1 VIAGRRTTIQRTEA
15 FLKTG
20 SVVDEANRNYQ
31 WSDAAIRAQL
41 DRILGHQ
48 EFHATE
54 KMRAFLRFVVEET
67 LEGREHQLKGFTI
80 ATEVFGRDPDFDPAH
95 DPVVRIQAGRLRRA
109 MERYYLVAGS
119 QDPICIGIPKGS
131 YVPQFTAVP
140 AATPGPRPVHEPGTG
155 SHPEAWPT
163 VVVLP
168 FEDLTGNSDLAYL
181 GPGLATELCIELG
194 RCDDLR
200 VMLYQPP
207 LASNQGVLPEPDFTV
222 QGSIRA
228 DSFTVKVVVQL
239 IETRTGEQLWADWL
253 KSSLDAGELISFQ
266 EKTANQIVAH
276 LAGEHGAIPRALSSE
291 TSKGPLTIYQA
302 VLKGYAYHQTINA
315 ETCLQAFESLQIARS
330 QDVECGLV
338 CSMLAMLF
346 ADNIALEF
354 FDPERTP
361 LSEALRM
368 AQEGALVLPDSQL
381 SRLALVRTHLLA
393 NDLEMALSELET
405 AHALHPESLLF
416 MDVIGYGL
424 LLVGQWERGEQ
435 LVRRAIRQNPFH
447 RVYTRFG
454 TWLNCFRQQD
464 YTGALEEAESLLG
477 VGFFWDPL
485 CRAATLG
492 QLGRPGRGRRA
503 VNELLSLKPD
513 FPDRGRYLI
522 GHYVKFPE
530 ITERVV
536 EGLAVSGLQLASD

>member
-1 VIAGRRTTIQRTEA
+1 M
-15 FLKTG
+15 
-20 SVVDEANRNYQ
+20 DEANRQCQ
-31 WSDAAIRAQL
+31 WSEEAIRAQL
-41 DRILGHQ
+41 DRILEHE

-54 KMRAFLRFVVEET
+54 RMRAFLRFVVEET
-67 LEGREHQLKGFTI
+67 LEGREQQLKGFTI
-80 ATEVFGRDPDFDPAH
+80 ATEVFGRDLDFDPAH

-109 MERYYLVAGS
+109 MERYYLVAGG
-119 QDPICIGIPKGS
+119 QDPIRIDIPKGS
-131 YVPQFTAVP
+131 YVPQFTAVQAVAP
-140 AATPGPRPVHEPGTG
+140 EPRPRYEPGIG

-181 GPGLATELCIELG
+181 GAGLATELCIELG

-200 VMLYQPP
+200 VMLFQSQ
-207 LASNQGVLPEPDFTV
+207 LSNNQGVLPGSDFTV
-222 QGSIRA
+222 QGSVRA
-228 DSFTVKVVVQL
+228 DGSTLKVVVQL
-239 IETRTGEQLWADWL
+239 IETRTSEQLWADWL

-266 EKTANQIVAH
+266 ERTANRIVAH
-276 LAGEHGAIPRALSSE
+276 IAGENGAIPRALSSQ

-302 VLKGYAYHQTINA
+302 ILKGYAYHQAINA
-315 ETCLQAFESLQIARS
+315 ETFSQAFEALQLARS
-330 QDVECGLV
+330 QDKECGLV
-338 CSMLAMLF
+338 CSMLAMLY

-361 LSEALRM
+361 LSEAIRM
-368 AQEGALVLPDSQL
+368 AHEGALVLPNSQL

-393 NDLEMALSELET
+393 NDLEMALAELEA
-405 AHALHPESLLF
+405 AHALYPESLLF
-416 MDVIGYGL
+416 MDIIGYGL

-435 LVRRAIRQNPFH
+435 LLRRAIRQNPFY
-447 RVYTRFG
+447 RVYTRCG

-464 YTGALEEAESLLG
+464 YTGAMEEAESLLG

-492 QLGRPGRGRRA
+492 QLGGSRRGRQA

-530 ITERVV
+530 IVQRIVA
-536 EGLAVSGLQLASD
+536 GLAVSGLRLTSD